1 MRTTYREAVRE
12 AMRDALRR
20 DDRVF
25 LMGEDIGAY
34 GGSYAVTKG
43 FLEEFGDKRVKDTP
57 IAESVVVGA
66 GVGAAMAGLK
76 PMVELMTI
84 NFSLLAF
91 DQIVNHAAK
100 ILYMSGG
107 QVPVPCVLRM
117 VTGGGSQLG
126 AQHSQNLEAW
136 YARVPGLK
144 VVCPSTPADALGLMR
159 QAIQEP
165 DPYIYVEHSLLYRT
179 KGEVPEGYYT
189 VVPGDAAL
197 RREGSDITIV
207 GYLRTA
213 LLALEAAEI
222 LAEEG
227 IDAEVIDLRS
237 LRPLDLEP
245 VIASVER
252 TNRLVMV
259 EDAWRTGGFSSEIC
273 QLVTEHA
280 WDYLDAPPTRVN
292 GADVPAPYAKNLE
305 ALAYPT
311 VEEVV
316 AAARS
321 ALLGSVHDALVT
333 GVDSALGRER
343 AAYAAAPPASGE
355 EDLNLLAGSRSWLR
369 ELAIAGWRRWSA
381 CGRWSPTW
389 WRCATPSTSAPAAR
403 C

>member
-1 MRTTYREAVRE
+1 MPEMTYRDAI
-12 AMRDALRR
+12 AQALREELR
-20 DDRVF
+20 GDDRVF
-25 LMGEDIGAY
+25 LVGEDIGRY
-34 GGSYAVTKG
+34 GGSYVVTKG
-43 FLEEFGDKRVKDTP
+43 FLDEFGEERVIDSP
-57 IAESVVVGA
+57 IAEA
-66 GVGAAMAGLK
+66 GIVGAAIGAAMGGMK
-76 PMVELMTI
+76 PIVELMTI
-84 NFSLLAF
+84 NFSLLAI

-189 VVPGDAAL
+189 VIPGEAAI
-197 RREGSDITIV
+197 RREGSDITLV

-213 LLALEAAEI
+213 LLALEAADI

-227 IDAEVIDLRS
+227 IEAEVIDLRS

-245 VIASVER
+245 VIASVEK

-259 EDAWRTGGFSSEIC
+259 EDAWRTGGFSSEVC

-280 WDYLDAPPTRVN
+280 WDFLDAPPTRVN

-316 AAARS
+316 AAAR
-321 ALLGSVHDALVT
+321 ATLPGSTADY
-333 GVDSALGRER
+333 R
-343 AAYAAAPPASGE
+343 
-355 EDLNLLAGSRSWLR
+355 LR
-369 ELAIAGWRRWSA
+369 
-381 CGRWSPTW
+381 
-389 WRCATPSTSAPAAR
+389 
-403 C
+403 

>member
-1 MRTTYREAVRE
+1 MPELTYRDAI
-12 AMRDALRR
+12 AQALREELR
-20 DDRVF
+20 GDDRVF
-25 LMGEDIGAY
+25 LMGEDIGKY
-34 GGSYAVTKG
+34 GGSYVVTKG
-43 FLEEFGDKRVKDTP
+43 FLDEFGEGRVKDTP
-57 IAESVVVGA
+57 IAESGI
-66 GVGAAMAGLK
+66 VGAAIGAAMGGMK
-76 PMVELMTI
+76 PIVELMTI
-84 NFSLLAF
+84 NFSLLAI
-91 DQIVNHAAK
+91 DQIINHAAK

-117 VTGGGSQLG
+117 ITGGGSQLG

-159 QAIQEP
+159 HAIQEP

-179 KGEVPEGYYT
+179 KGEVPDGYYT
-189 VVPGDAAL
+189 VTPGESAV
-197 RREGSDITIV
+197 RREGTDVTIV

-213 LLALEAAEI
+213 I
-222 LAEEG
+222 LAEEAADLLAQDG
-227 IDAEVIDLRS
+227 IEAEVIDLRS
-237 LRPLDLEP
+237 LRPLDLSP
-245 VIASVER
+245 VIASVEK

-316 AAARS
+316 HAVKATLPGS
-321 ALLGSVHDALVT
+321 ATDYRGYE
-333 GVDSALGRER
+333 GR
-343 AAYAAAPPASGE
+343 
-355 EDLNLLAGSRSWLR
+355 
-369 ELAIAGWRRWSA
+369 
-381 CGRWSPTW
+381 
-389 WRCATPSTSAPAAR
+389 
-403 C
+403 